1 MVSTAQ
7 QSRTRHRAPEIWAAS
22 CCRASPE
29 DQLDVLCP
37 SSTPVAPR
45 LPSSS
50 SGVFCLTVCPG
61 HSILVLAVN
70 FQECT
75 SCTPRLTAE
84 DRFLNLSSFP
94 LFLLLRAG
102 WSGWGDCL
110 GEAIFL
116 CHLVTRWVVAVG
128 EMGPELQGW
137 NRNCPEDTENTCY
150 LLTGKVKPQNN
161 SQQQNH
167 LKSKKQVSHC
177 KPKSDTAPRP
187 KPGAPDPRGA
197 LSQT

>member
-1 MVSTAQ
+1 MQQDLCGVYTGEQSAPAVRSLHSNGELEKHMVSTAQ
-7 QSRTRHRAPEIWAAS
+7 QSRTHHRAPEIWAAS

-102 WSGWGDCL
+102 WSGWG
-110 GEAIFL
+110 
-116 CHLVTRWVVAVG
+116 R
-128 EMGPELQGW
+128 
-137 NRNCPEDTENTCY
+137 
-150 LLTGKVKPQNN
+150 LL
-161 SQQQNH
+161 
-167 LKSKKQVSHC
+167 
-177 KPKSDTAPRP
+177 R
-187 KPGAPDPRGA
+187 
-197 LSQT
+197 